1 MLKTYL
7 DDIRVALSL
16 LTRLPIRVP
25 TDAYQRSHKAVWAY
39 GAAGAVWAICVWAVA
54 TLAMTFGLS
63 PLIAAG
69 LGLTMGVVVT
79 GAMHE
84 DGLADC
90 ADGFWGGWEP
100 ERRLDIMRDSRLG
113 VYGSLAL
120 ILSTLLRWNLIATI
134 LADANSLLA
143 LMLAGMFARAALP
156 VIMSRLPHARS
167 DGLSHSV
174 GSPSGRS
181 VYVSFGFAALIGL
194 VFMGASG
201 LMIAVIAAF
210 AGGLCARLAQ
220 KKIGGQTGDV
230 LGASAVITEISVMI
244 AFILF

>member
-63 PLIAAG
+63 TLIAAG

-143 LMLAGMFARAALP
+143 L
-156 VIMSRLPHARS
+156 
-167 DGLSHSV
+167 
-174 GSPSGRS
+174 
-181 VYVSFGFAALIGL
+181 
-194 VFMGASG
+194 
-201 LMIAVIAAF
+201 
-210 AGGLCARLAQ
+210 
-220 KKIGGQTGDV
+220 
-230 LGASAVITEISVMI
+230 
-244 AFILF
+244 